1 LLKDNMN
8 KDINL
13 SKAYNAKD
21 HEDGIYKLWEESGF
35 FNPDNLKGKKS
46 FTISMPP
53 PNATGVLHL
62 GHAATLTYEDLI
74 IRYKRLRG
82 HKTLWLPGTDHAAIA
97 TQTKV
102 EKIIAKEGLTKDD
115 LGREKFLE
123 RVKEFVFDSQST
135 IRNQIRKMG
144 SSCDW
149 SRERYTLDD
158 GLSGAVSEAFVKMYE
173 DDLIYRGHRI
183 VNWCPRCES
192 TLADDEVEYKEQ
204 DGKLYYI
211 KYGPFVVATTRPE
224 TKLADTGI
232 AVHPDDDRYKEYIGK
247 ELDIDLAGHKIKVKV
262 FSDKEIDKEFGSG
275 VVGVTPAHSSTDYHF
290 AKKHDLEIIKLIDE
304 KGNVL
309 SSGGKYKGLIVENAR
324 KEFLKDLEKEDLIE
338 KVEDFKNKLSICY
351 RCDTPIEPLV
361 SEQWFVAVDKEIP
374 GRKKTLKELAL
385 EVVKKKDI
393 EILPERF
400 EKVYFNWMNNL
411 HDWCISRQIWWGHR
425 IPVCYT
431 DDNEIIVA
439 KNEEE
444 ARKKA
449 GERNITQDE
458 DTLDTWFSS
467 SLWTFSTLGWPEKT
481 KDFKSF
487 HPTNVLET
495 GTDII
500 FFWVARMILMSEY
513 LLKDRP
519 FKTVYLHGLVRDKQG
534 RKMSKSLGNGI
545 DPIDMIDKFGTDA
558 LRLSLV
564 IGSSPG
570 TDLRIYEEKI
580 AGYRNFINKI
590 WNISR
595 FILSSVN
602 EVKSVKKQ
610 PKVKTLSDKW
620 ILSKFNKLIKEVE
633 NDLENFKFS
642 LAGEKLYHFTWDD
655 FADWY
660 LEISKIEKN
669 KDEILLYIL
678 ERLLIMLHPF
688 IPFITETIW
697 KEFNAKDLLMVKD
710 WPKVNKIDKD
720 VIANFTELKELIVG
734 LRNLKS
740 KNKIPPIDFPDC
752 YIKSDVLD
760 NGYLKLVATMSRVN
774 LIDKE
779 LELDSIIIN
788 NSKVWIDLKK
798 ELSDKEKKDLNKYI
812 VSLEN
817 KLKNKKFTDNAPKE
831 VIDKTKNSLKKAQDK
846 LNN

>member
-1 LLKDNMN
+1 MN

-720 VIANFTELKELIVG
+720 VIANFTELRELIVG

>member
-1 LLKDNMN
+1 MN